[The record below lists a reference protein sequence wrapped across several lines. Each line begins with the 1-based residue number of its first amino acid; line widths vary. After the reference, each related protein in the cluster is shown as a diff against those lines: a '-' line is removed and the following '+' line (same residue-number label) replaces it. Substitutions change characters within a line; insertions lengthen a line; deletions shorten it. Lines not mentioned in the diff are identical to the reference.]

1 MNKAIENQLL
11 FLYLKIYF
19 KIIDLYNIGPNND
32 DVNIDNGNAK
42 TCFFWIT
49 KWFLMMK
56 LPNTILLLRKV
67 VDLFCYV
74 EISQI
79 KDHN

>member
-1 MNKAIENQLL
+1 MNKPIENQLSY
-11 FLYLKIYF
+11 LYVKIYF
-19 KIIDLYNIGPNND
+19 KIIDLYNNGPNND

-42 TCFFWIT
+42 TCFFWMT
-49 KWFLMMK
+49 KWFLMIK
-56 LPNTILLLRKV
+56 LPNTILLRKV

-79 KDHN
+79 RGHN